1 MEKFLRSN
9 MFARGLAL
17 FLSIALW
24 LFVMGDNITRTTP
37 SRKEYQGVPLTVDN
51 LEAGLVITDMPAT
64 VSITLEGLPDAFDGL
79 TVDELEAYIDL
90 DDKGTGLHKLRVRGK
105 PPRGLSLVS
114 FSPEEVDISIEILAS
129 AVYQVFVDIF
139 GDPAEGWTRKSFSID
154 PMHVRVEAPQPVF
167 DQVDRIVLSVDQ
179 NGIRDQYR
187 QELTPVAVNSAGE
200 EVVGVTLI
208 PNRITVIIN
217 LVPKE
222 EAAP

>member
-1 MEKFLRSN
+1 MEKFSRSN

-17 FLSIALW
+17 FLAIALW

-37 SRKEYQGVPLTVDN
+37 SRKEYQGVALTVEN
-51 LEAGLVITDMPAT
+51 LEAGLVITDMPAV

-90 DDKGTGLHKLRVRGK
+90 EEKGIGLHKLRVRGK

-114 FSPEEVDISIEILAS
+114 FSPEEVDVFIEILGA

-139 GDPAEGWTRKSFSID
+139 GEPAEGWIRKSFSFD
-154 PMHVRVEAPQPVF
+154 PMHVRVEAPQSIF
-167 DQVDRIVLSVDQ
+167 EQVDRIVLRVDQ
-179 NGIRDQYR
+179 SGIRDQYR
-187 QELTPVAVNSAGE
+187 QELTPVAVNSQGE
-200 EVVGVTLI
+200 EVAGVRLF
-208 PNRITVIIN
+208 PDKITVTIT